1 MNIEH
6 KETSPPLHEVYSAE
20 MLSGLIDEKCPTST
34 YILLGILF
42 QLEKIATA
50 STNRV
55 SQNRD
60 LFNNARS
67 R

>member
-1 MNIEH
+1 MNELEQ
-6 KETSPPLHEVYSAE
+6 KATPLSEAYSARMLVGLLDETSS
-20 MLSGLIDEKCPTST
+20 TST
-34 YILLGILF
+34 VILLGILI